1 MHCMGSLES
10 RPTKSMGRMCR
21 MHEVNRLLI
30 FGLIHSCSKRSPI
43 LRPSNIPS
51 LARCRRENGLIRD
64 PPLYPSFGPQN
75 ITVITSQKSHHRHV
89 FLIRFPETHFPH
101 SLKTETQLCHKMH
114 PIPTILTVV
123 HTSKSVQ
130 Y

>member
-1 MHCMGSLES
+1 MEGTPNGEDL
-10 RPTKSMGRMCR
+10 
-21 MHEVNRLLI
+21 
-30 FGLIHSCSKRSPI
+30 
-43 LRPSNIPS
+43 
-51 LARCRRENGLIRD
+51 RCRWENGLIRD
-64 PPLYPSFGPQN
+64 PPLYPSFGPRN
-75 ITVITSQKSHHRHV
+75 ITVITSQKFHHQHA

-130 Y
+130 YCRRYDYNKDIYRIVNF